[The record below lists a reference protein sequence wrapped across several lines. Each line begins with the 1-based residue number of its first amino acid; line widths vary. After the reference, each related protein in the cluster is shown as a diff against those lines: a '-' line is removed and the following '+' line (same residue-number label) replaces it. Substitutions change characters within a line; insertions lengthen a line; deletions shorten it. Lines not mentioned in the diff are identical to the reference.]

1 MVSVNQFRS
10 NLKHYV
16 DRVIDDHEPIEVT
29 RKNGEPF
36 VVISAEDYRREQE
49 TLYVLSNESL
59 MEQIRASL
67 ETFQSGQGYVPD
79 AKELEWE

>member
-1 MVSVNQFRS
+1 MLSVNQFRS

-16 DRVIDDHEPIEVT
+16 DRVIDNHEPLEVT

-49 TLYVLSNESL
+49 TLYVLSNDSL

-67 ETFQSGQGYVPD
+67 ETFQSGQGYVPSRE
-79 AKELEWE
+79 ELGLE

>member
-16 DRVIDDHEPIEVT
+16 DYAINNHEPVQVS
-29 RKNGEPF
+29 RKNGEAF

-49 TLYVLSNESL
+49 TLEVLANPSL
-59 MEQIRASL
+59 MEQIRQSL
-67 ETFQSGQGYVPD
+67 ATFD
-79 AKELEWE
+79 AGKGFKPTEEQLGWD